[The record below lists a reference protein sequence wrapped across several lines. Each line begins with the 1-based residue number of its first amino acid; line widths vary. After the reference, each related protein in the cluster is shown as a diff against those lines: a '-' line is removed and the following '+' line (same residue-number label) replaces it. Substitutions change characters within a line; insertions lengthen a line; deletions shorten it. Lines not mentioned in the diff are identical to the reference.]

1 MEFFS
6 VEFFLMVGSVILID
20 VILGGDNAVVIALA
34 SRNLS
39 AKQQKQAVLWGTL
52 GAISIRVG
60 LTVVAVSLL
69 KIPLLKLVGGLLL
82 IWIAIKLLT
91 DEEKDSHCKVSDA
104 NSLITAV
111 KTIIFADLVMSL
123 DNVLA
128 LAAVTKGN
136 IVLLLFGLGLSIP
149 LIMWGSKLI
158 LLLMERYPVIIT
170 IGAALLGYTAGEM
183 IVADAHIASLL
194 QGQWA
199 FLHKGI
205 PVITTVGVVVVGR
218 RLQARRR

>member
-1 MEFFS
+1 MEFFG
-6 VEFFLMVGSVILID
+6 VDFFLMVGSVILID

-39 AKQQKQAVLWGTL
+39 PKQQKQAVLWGTL
-52 GAISIRVG
+52 GAIAIRVG
-60 LTVVAVSLL
+60 LTAVAVSLL
-69 KIPLLKLVGGLLL
+69 KIPLLKMVGGLLL
-82 IWIAIKLLT
+82 LWIAIKLLT
-91 DEEKDSHCKVSDA
+91 NEEKDGHCRVSDA
-104 NSLITAV
+104 NCLMTAIN
-111 KTIIFADLVMSL
+111 TIIFADLVMSL

-136 IVLLLFGLGLSIP
+136 IMLLLFGLGLSIP

-158 LLLMERYPVIIT
+158 LLLMERYPVIVT
-170 IGAALLGYTAGEM
+170 LGAALLGYTAGEM
-183 IVADAHIASLL
+183 IVADAHIGALL

-205 PVITTVGVVVVGR
+205 PVISTVGVVVVGR
-218 RLQARRR
+218 RLQARRK